1 MGTRFDIDFEL
12 IKRCHEEAIK
22 LCHPDFFSS
31 MKQRKTAI
39 NSEYLASEIKTDFDA
54 QAYTAYLIGKL
65 GAPEFR
71 AMLFF
76 KKPSTLN
83 ILLGMIES
91 QPDHVSLDNLKK
103 MTGENISEKR
113 FVNIVEFIHEYK
125 SKQET
130 KKAVRQ

>member
-1 MGTRFDIDFEL
+1 MGARYDIDFEL
-12 IKRCHEEAIK
+12 IKKCHEEAIA

-54 QAYTAYLIGKL
+54 QAYVAYLIGKL
-65 GAPEFR
+65 GAPELR

-91 QPDHVSLDNLKK
+91 QPDHISLENLKK
-103 MTGENISEKR
+103 MTGEHITEKR
-113 FVNIVEFIHEYK
+113 FINIVEFVHEYK
-125 SKQET
+125 NSREKRRATAQ
-130 KKAVRQ
+130 

>member
-1 MGTRFDIDFEL
+1 M
-12 IKRCHEEAIK
+12 
-22 LCHPDFFSS
+22 
-31 MKQRKTAI
+31 I
-39 NSEYLASEIKTDFDA
+39 NSEFYASSIKSQFSA
-54 QAYTAYLIGKL
+54 AAYVAFLTGKL
-65 GAPEFR
+65 GNPEFR

-76 KKPSTLN
+76 QKPSTLN